1 MDIVA
6 KFAAAVDAHSGREG
20 AGLDSDTST
29 PQTRAYR
36 QVAKQQ
42 LEALKGEAFAARGPQ
57 DQNSE
62 AYWKTESNT
71 WDLVERLYKLRAQA
85 LAEAQDDDMSDG
97 DSGQEAVATTDY
109 AAVQELMGRSNLL
122 AEYMEVKRWLEETA
136 PEFQAVE
143 TRKGYLFYT
152 RRSIARS
159 GARDSRIVTEADPD
173 ATSRQRRELAPEDA
187 EYSAGLVRTLYEY
200 VRRGRVSSAI
210 DLCVESDEAWRA
222 ATLKGSLVW
231 RDPVL
236 EPSDIPGTR
245 PPHTAGNINRALW
258 KHACAALAADEA
270 NDMFERALYAALSGR
285 IDEVALVCEGWDDH
299 LWAHVNALI
308 EARVDRTILDSA
320 LLYTPA
326 QTAALGHIPSRYMPA
341 RDLSQVIDALA
352 CHDSPAL
359 RYAAAEPF
367 RRLQSAIIVDKFP
380 AYLGEYAEH
389 LRATESTD
397 ADVNL
402 LRVVVH
408 IALLLRRLGFALP
421 LGAVADVL
429 ERYIDLLASNNRH
442 LVAVYVAHLPPSRQ
456 TEAYALFL
464 RGVDDPLPVRMQ
476 LLVLAETHGLDVD
489 AIAKLTAQ
497 LVLDKH
503 SDSRLPAA
511 AAYALA
517 EPIERTSDA
526 ESEQI
531 RAIEWIT
538 AFPRLYCYALVEICN
553 LARRF
558 LLCGRTNAA
567 AKLFNSLPDDFV
579 QPEWIVK
586 ARLDDTS
593 AASHSPGS
601 SANGPPPAPIGALPE
616 ATSHVHE
623 YIQMLS
629 LCDAYHYYSTWA
641 EAMCKRPTNPA
652 SQLSARMQAQCLEWK
667 ERAVQTTDHA
677 TLMFRSRLIDIDWLS
692 PQSLCIAVNS
702 PSDNSQTSRLEEL
715 ARLRE
720 LYIPETVFRLHSI
733 LFDSRDILPQNL
745 KRSLDLAQ
753 LVADESLGI
762 YHQLAKPTMAHPLGR
777 LTAFLGLMRRSAFE
791 ILRIQQLSQPDK
803 PPLLADSTL
812 PASVGRRAIA

>member
-1 MDIVA
+1 MDVVA
-6 KFAAAVDAHSGREG
+6 KFAAVVDAHSGREG
-20 AGLDSDTST
+20 AGLDSD
-29 PQTRAYR
+29 A
-36 QVAKQQ
+36 
-42 LEALKGEAFAARGPQ
+42 
-57 DQNSE
+57 
-62 AYWKTESNT
+62 TESNT

-85 LAEAQDDDMSDG
+85 LAESQDDDMSDS
-97 DSGQEAVATTDY
+97 DSGQGAVATTDY
-109 AAVQELMGRSNLL
+109 VAVQELMGRSNLL

-152 RRSIARS
+152 RRGIARS

-200 VRRGRVSSAI
+200 VRRGRVNNAI

-270 NDMFERALYAALSGR
+270 NDVFERALYAALSGR
-285 IDEVALVCEGWDDH
+285 IDEVALVCEGWDDY

-308 EARVDRTILDSA
+308 EARVDRAILDSD

-326 QTAALGHIPSRYMPA
+326 QTAALGHVPSRYLPA

-367 RRLQSAIIVDKFP
+367 RRLQSAIIVDGFP
-380 AYLGEYAEH
+380 SYLDEYAQH
-389 LRATESTD
+389 LRAAEPTD
-397 ADVNL
+397 MDVDL

-408 IALLLRRLGFALP
+408 IALLLRRLGFTLP
-421 LGAVADVL
+421 SDAVADVL
-429 ERYIDLLASNNRH
+429 ESYIDLLTRSNRH
-442 LVAVYVAHLPPSRQ
+442 LVAAYVAHLPPSRQ

-464 RGVDDPLPVRMQ
+464 RGVEDPLPVRMQ
-476 LLVLAETHGLDVD
+476 LLVLAETHGLDAD

-497 LVLDKH
+497 LVLSKH
-503 SDSRLPAA
+503 ATQRTAA
-511 AAYALA
+511 AVYALA
-517 EPIERTSDA
+517 EPIEHTSDA
-526 ESEQI
+526 ESELI

-538 AFPRLYCYALVEICN
+538 AFPRLYDYALVEVCN
-553 LARRF
+553 LARQF
-558 LLCGRTNAA
+558 LLSGRTNAA

-579 QPEWIVK
+579 QSEWIAK
-586 ARLDDTS
+586 ARLDS
-593 AASHSPGS
+593 AASYSPGS
-601 SANGPPPAPIGALPE
+601 SVNGPSLAPIGALPE
-616 ATSHVHE
+616 AMSHVHE

-641 EAMCKRPTNPA
+641 EAMCKRPANSA

-667 ERAVQTTDHA
+667 ERAVQTTNHA
-677 TLMFRSRLIDIDWLS
+677 ILMFRSRLIDVDWLS
-692 PQSLCIAVNS
+692 PQSLCIPANS
-702 PSDNSQTSRLEEL
+702 FSDHSQTSRLEEL
-715 ARLRE
+715 SRLRE

-762 YHQLAKPTMAHPLGR
+762 YHQLAKPTVAYPLGR
-777 LTAFLGLMRRSAFE
+777 LAAFLGLMRRSAFE

-803 PPLLADSTL
+803 PPLLADSAIPT
-812 PASVGRRAIA
+812 PVGRRTVA